1 MPDLLN
7 ITFGFVPNEKE
18 VEAINAAFD
27 GSIDWVRY
35 APNCW
40 FVWDDK
46 GSKVVADKILGLVA
60 DKTFF
65 VTKVYK
71 NENWGALPHEIWAW
85 LEKTTGLKRINP

>member
-35 APNCW
+35 DLLPLNAPA
-40 FVWDDK
+40 F
-46 GSKVVADKILGLVA
+46 G
-60 DKTFF
+60 
-65 VTKVYK
+65 
-71 NENWGALPHEIWAW
+71 
-85 LEKTTGLKRINP
+85 